1 MVQPARLHWMSPSA
15 ATEPSLIPRQIWQ
28 VLLPMPDS
36 VHATGIW
43 EAHDHSWLHMNPDY
57 TYTRIGT
64 EGALAF
70 IDEHFPGRSDI
81 LETFRDMQN
90 PGMKSDFLR
99 YLVLLADGGIYT
111 DTDTTAVKPI
121 NKWVPQQYRDRAKI
135 LIGMEWDIRDEEDQ
149 KWFVY
154 PIQFAQWTIAATPR
168 HPIMEDLVNSVLR
181 SIQLLTAKY
190 NTTID
195 KLDLSNQE
203 LVDTTGPTA
212 WTSAVWRHMQVQEP
226 GLTDM
231 RNLSFLQVPK
241 LYGDVLLFPINSF
254 GSGQAHSG
262 SSTSWWLP
270 KGALVKHH
278 WQGSWRTHE

>member
-1 MVQPARLHWMSPSA
+1 MSPSA
-15 ATEPSLIPRQIWQ
+15 ATAPSLIPRQIWQ
-28 VLLPMPDS
+28 VLLPVPDS
-36 VHATGIW
+36 VHAKGIW

-57 TYTRIGT
+57 TYTRIST

-81 LETFRDMQN
+81 LETFRDIQN
-90 PGMKSDFLR
+90 PGMKSDLLR

-111 DTDTTAVKPI
+111 DMDTTAVRPI
-121 NKWVPQQYRDRAKI
+121 NEWVPKQYRDSARI
-135 LIGMEWDIRDEEDQ
+135 LVGIERDIRDEEDQ

-154 PIQFAQWTIAATPR
+154 PIQFAQWTIGATPH
-168 HPIMEDLVNSVLR
+168 HPIMEDLVDSVLR
-181 SIQLLTAKY
+181 SIQLDTEKY
-190 NTTID
+190 KTTVD

-203 LVDTTGPTA
+203 LVDTTGPTV
-212 WTSAVWRHMQVQEP
+212 WTSAVWRHMQEQEP

-231 RNLSFLQVPK
+231 RNLSFLQEPT

-262 SSTSWWLP
+262 SLTSWQP
-270 KGALVKHH
+270 TEDVLVKYHRH
-278 WQGSWRTHE
+278 GSWRTHE